1 MLIINIKNLKIA
13 KRPEARGTRLRIIW
27 LLLLC
32 IFVVYFYC
40 VFLLCYCVLLI
51 NRAMGSKFI
60 DTHIETHFLE
70 LFREF

>member
-40 VFLLCYCVLLI
+40 VIVYC
-51 NRAMGSKFI
+51 
-60 DTHIETHFLE
+60 
-70 LFREF
+70 